1 MQPERRKRPSGR
13 GSSAS
18 TILATVRA
26 DDALATAS
34 VLEQQRVSIADAL
47 TVSLLSAAARWAR
60 RENGDGEGSKEEQP
74 RG

>member
-1 MQPERRKRPSGR
+1 M
-13 GSSAS
+13 
-18 TILATVRA
+18 ILATVGA

-34 VLEQQRVSIADAL
+34 ALEQQVSIADAL

-60 RENGDGEGSKEEQP
+60 RENGDGQGSKEEQP